1 MNESAKSCSSL
12 AGLFTRRTDAAREPG
27 GLLCEQMDAIIEQH
41 YEALVRY
48 LSLLSRDTM
57 QGQELAQE
65 AFLRLHRELLSG
77 KRIENAKAWLFRVA
91 HNLAVDGVRLPK
103 PEHSLSDGGVSRRV
117 EHEFRRV
124 HPDPETLLL
133 ERERM
138 RRLETA
144 IGELPAL
151 QRHALFLRREGFRY
165 REIASILKIGETTVL
180 EHVQRAIER
189 LHEELHDSQ
198 K

>member
-1 MNESAKSCSSL
+1 
-12 AGLFTRRTDAAREPG
+12 
-27 GLLCEQMDAIIEQH
+27 MDSIIEQH
-41 YEALVRY
+41 YDPLVRY
-48 LSLLSRDTM
+48 LSLLSRDIS

-65 AFLRLHRELLSG
+65 AFLRLHRELLLG

-103 PEHSLSDGGVSRRV
+103 PEHSLSDAGVSRRV

-124 HPDPETLLL
+124 HPDPESLLL
-133 ERERM
+133 KRERM
-138 RRLETA
+138 LRLEKA
-144 IGELPAL
+144 IEELPSL

-165 REIASILKIGETTVL
+165 REIAAILKIGETTVA

-189 LHEELHDSQ
+189 LNEELHDAPGF
-198 K
+198 